1 METRITCNMATH
13 ELRKDVLPKAIES
26 LHNQTVMPDKVRV
39 YCNGYKPDYSL
50 EDKFDR
56 LELYHSEN
64 DYTDRAKFLWV
75 DNEEQIYITH
85 DDDIFAPPTYIE
97 RTINALE
104 KYPRAVV
111 TYHGRKLKGKG
122 LNYYYGH
129 KQYHFLRT
137 VENDTMIDVPGT
149 GVAGFNTKHFQP
161 DILQYSDDCMADL
174 LLGLEAAKKGVK
186 TICLAHDMF
195 WMKSLTDNEGSI
207 YIQER
212 NDCERQSEIAD
223 EIWDIKY

>member
-1 METRITCNMATH
+1 MKVTVNIATH
-13 ELRKDVLPKAIES
+13 EARKDVLPKALRS
-26 LHNQTVMPDKVRV
+26 LHNQTVGPDVVRV
-39 YCNGYKPDYSL
+39 YCNDYKPDLSL
-50 EDKFDR
+50 EDEFDK
-56 LELYHSEN
+56 LELYHSTQ
-64 DYTDRAKFLWV
+64 DYTDRAKFLWLKE
-75 DNEEQIYITH
+75 DEYYLTF

-122 LNYYYGH
+122 LNYYFGH
-129 KQYHFLRT
+129 KQFHFLRT
-137 VENDTMIDVPGT
+137 LEQDTMIDVCGT
-149 GVAGFNTKHFQP
+149 GVSAFNTKYFKP

-174 LLGLEAAKKGVK
+174 LLGLEAAKAGVK

-223 EIWDIKY
+223 RIWQLKHS